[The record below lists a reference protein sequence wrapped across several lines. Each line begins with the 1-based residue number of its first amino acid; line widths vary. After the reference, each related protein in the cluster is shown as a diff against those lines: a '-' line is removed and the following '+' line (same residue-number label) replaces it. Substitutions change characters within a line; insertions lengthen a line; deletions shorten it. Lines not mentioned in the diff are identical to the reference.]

1 MPQIP
6 RAGPV
11 PLTVV
16 GAPEL
21 AARLGVSAGAPP
33 AGSASGRRVVVVG
46 GPVAERMT
54 HAARAVGE
62 GAHVFLLW
70 PPGTAAGADALA
82 GRAEEAG
89 VEVGLA
95 RPLGARALAGVPD
108 GWAARLVTLTLV
120 ARTGG
125 TLAGAGW
132 PGLLAGAVDL
142 CSTLADARDASRLD
156 AVAERDGDAIRAVA
170 LAGRFENG
178 AYAQAVVR
186 FSDHAPADEVALYA
200 ARPGSRVEARSLD
213 GPLCVETQ
221 ASTWRVP
228 VPSGDPLAD
237 EVAAFV
243 EAVGAGRP
251 PAYGLG
257 AALTALRLVARVRD
271 QLR

>member
-1 MPQIP
+1 MRPP
-6 RAGPV
+6 EAP

-21 AARLGVSAGAPP
+21 AARLGPSGASITGP
-33 AGSASGRRVVVVG
+33 GGGRRVVVVG
-46 GPVAERMT
+46 GPVAERMG
-54 HAARAVGE
+54 HAARAVGG

-70 PPGTAAGADALA
+70 PPGTAAEADALA
-82 GRAEEAG
+82 ARAEEAG

-95 RPLGARALAGVPD
+95 RPLGARALAGVPE

-125 TLAGAGW
+125 PLAQAGW

-142 CSTLADARDASRLD
+142 CSALSDARDASRLD
-156 AVAERDGDAIRAVA
+156 AVAERDGDAVRAVA

-186 FSDHAPADEVALYA
+186 FSDHAPDDEVALYA

-213 GPLCVETQ
+213 GPLCVEPQDQ
-221 ASTWRVP
+221 APARRAP
-228 VPSGDPLAD
+228 VGGDPLAD

-243 EAVGAGRP
+243 GAVDAGRP

-257 AALTALRLVARVRD
+257 AALAALRLVARVRD

>member
-1 MPQIP
+1 MSKIL
-6 RAGPV
+6 RAGL

-16 GAPEL
+16 GAPAL
-21 AARLGVSAGAPP
+21 AARLGALAT
-33 AGSASGRRVVVVG
+33 AASETGGPRVVVVG
-46 GPVAERMT
+46 GPVAERVA
-54 HAARAVGE
+54 HAARAVAE

-70 PPGTAAGADALA
+70 PPAESAHAAEALA

-95 RPLGARALAGVPD
+95 RPLGARALAGVPE

-125 TLAGAGW
+125 PLAEAGW

-142 CSTLADARDASRLD
+142 CATLAGARDPGRLD
-156 AVAERDGDAIRAVA
+156 AVAERDGDALRAVA
-170 LAGRFENG
+170 LAGRFETG

-213 GPLCVETQ
+213 GPLCVGARET
-221 ASTWRVP
+221 APSPPRP
-228 VPSGDPLAD
+228 VHGDALAD
-237 EVAAFV
+237 EVAAFARAV
-243 EAVGAGRP
+243 EAGRP

-257 AALTALRLVARVRD
+257 AALAALRLVERVRD